1 MLDFNR
7 ACSQKHGFDLIP
19 DGAIVPTGME
29 IRPDHA
35 GTEGWLRRSQA
46 GDCPMLDAAFSLPAD
61 IPERIPA
68 PLEQS
73 MKKRSERSIAVV
85 HTRHGRVELRA
96 LTRPTQPWELK
107 EREPGTGRYRRESKD
122 EIMQLAEENR
132 RRLGVPDTELR
143 SQLAGS
149 FLGRLRLAG
158 EINAQ
163 QFAAGERW
171 GVVVARYAR
180 LMGVPMATPKSPSTI
195 LTGSGPWHEEEDQ
208 SEEAVARIRRDY
220 ADAYTALIDLPDG
233 RAALA
238 ALKAAIIADR
248 PASLGDLRCGLNA
261 LCRLWR

>member
-1 MLDFNR
+1 
-7 ACSQKHGFDLIP
+7 
-19 DGAIVPTGME
+19 
-29 IRPDHA
+29 
-35 GTEGWLRRSQA
+35 
-46 GDCPMLDAAFSLPAD
+46 
-61 IPERIPA
+61 
-68 PLEQS
+68 
-73 MKKRSERSIAVV
+73 MKKRRERVVAVV

-96 LTRPTQPWELK
+96 LTRPSQPWELK
-107 EREPGTGRYRRESKD
+107 EREPGTGRYKRETKD
-122 EIMQLAEENR
+122 EIMQLAEANR
-132 RRLGVPDTELR
+132 RRLGVSEAELR

-171 GVVVARYAR
+171 GAVVARYAR
-180 LMGVPMATPKSPSTI
+180 LMGIPLATPKSPSTI
-195 LTGSGPWHEEEDQ
+195 LTDGGPWRQEEDQ
-208 SEEAVARIRRDY
+208 SDEAIARIRRDY